1 MSIND
6 LVQGLRQINVLIVE
20 DGEDIREIMSST
32 FNKIFKN
39 TYTATDGLEGLKK
52 YEEVKPDIVI
62 SDIRMPHMSG
72 NDMID
77 KIKELDPN
85 IPIIV
90 VSGHGRLIKK
100 TNKADLFLDK
110 PIKFNQLIQEIHRLT
125 R

>member
-1 MSIND
+1 MEINELVND
-6 LVQGLRQINVLIVE
+6 LNKLNILIVE
-20 DGEDIREIMSST
+20 DGEDIRSIMSST

-52 YEEVKPDIVI
+52 YEEVKPDIII
-62 SDIRMPHMSG
+62 SDIRMPNMSG

-77 KIKELDPN
+77 KIKELSPN

-100 TNKADLFLDK
+100 TNKADLFLEK

>member
-6 LVQGLRQINVLIVE
+6 LVQGLRQINILIVE
-20 DGEDIREIMSST
+20 DGEDIREIMSAT

-39 TYTATDGLEGLKK
+39 TYIATDGLEGLKK
-52 YEEVKPDIVI
+52 YEEVKPDIII

-77 KIKELDPN
+77 KITELDPN
-85 IPIIV
+85 VPIIV